1 MSGTEKPSPN
11 RSGGIFHLYRENP
24 VLLALSTIMFTN
36 MLGFGMIVPVI
47 PLYGRTFD
55 VSSTMIGLL
64 VTSFGVA
71 RLIFNLP
78 AGRLA
83 DRIGRRKL
91 LIAGPLISALGALL
105 AFLAPDYWLL
115 VGALSIQG
123 IGSAIYATAAM
134 TTLADISTDAN
145 RGRMMSLHQ
154 GSLLLG
160 SAFGPTIGG
169 VIGGFFGLQSVFL
182 AAIVMYI
189 AVAILAY
196 NRIEETLKRDSSEGT
211 SRGRT
216 TGGAGALG
224 LLLNFS
230 FMAVAMVSLM
240 VFFTRTGSRAT
251 IVPLR
256 SAEDLLMS
264 PTMIGA
270 LLTVAAIL
278 NVIALPLA
286 GWGIDT
292 FGRKNMIVPSTI
304 ISGAGVFIM
313 ATAPNVPL
321 MFLGI
326 AIYGAGTGVAGPAP
340 AAYAA
345 DLARGRN
352 YGATL
357 GLFRSMSDAGF
368 VLGPILLGW
377 FADLRSFSFAL
388 YVNATLL
395 VIVGILFGIFAKEV
409 RSDDEEDSAENNES
423 TSSQSEN
430 ETSAKR

>member
-1 MSGTEKPSPN
+1 MSGTEQPSPK
-11 RSGGIFHLYRENP
+11 RTGGLFHLYRENP
-24 VLLALSTIMFTN
+24 VLLTLSIIMFTN

-71 RLIFNLP
+71 RLVFNLP

-91 LIAGPLISALGALL
+91 LIAGPLISSVGAAL
-105 AFLAPDYWLL
+105 AFLSPDYWLL
-115 VGALSIQG
+115 VAALSIQG
-123 IGSAIYATAAM
+123 VGSAVYATAAM

-169 VIGGFFGLQSVFL
+169 LIGGFFGLQSVFL
-182 AAIVMYI
+182 AAIFMYL
-189 AVAILAY
+189 AVAFLAFT
-196 NRIEETLKRDSSEGT
+196 RVEETLQREVSDGGR
-211 SRGRT
+211 RGRSAA
-216 TGGAGALG
+216 GASALG

-230 FMAVAMVSLM
+230 FLAVAMVSMM
-240 VFFTRTGSRAT
+240 VFFTRTGARAT
-251 IVPLR
+251 VVPLR
-256 SAEDLLMS
+256 GAEDLFMS

-278 NVIALPLA
+278 NVLALPLA

-292 FGRKNMIVPSTI
+292 FGRKNMIVPSI
-304 ISGAGVFIM
+304 MISGVGVFIM
-313 ATAPNVPL
+313 ATAPSVPL

-340 AAYAA
+340 AAYVA

-357 GLFRSMSDAGF
+357 GLFRTMSDAGF

-377 FADLRSFSFAL
+377 LSDLRSFSFAL
-388 YVNATLL
+388 YVNAALL
-395 VIVGILFGIFAKEV
+395 VIVGILFGIFAKEA
-409 RSDDEEDSAENNES
+409 RREDDDDSEEEEAASSESESKDSA
-423 TSSQSEN
+423 
-430 ETSAKR
+430 RR

>member
-1 MSGTEKPSPN
+1 MSETEQSSSK

-24 VLLALSTIMFTN
+24 ILLTLSMIMFTN

-91 LIAGPLISALGALL
+91 LIAGPLISACGAAL
-105 AFLAPDYWLL
+105 AFLTQDYWLL
-115 VGALSIQG
+115 VAALSIQG
-123 IGSAIYATAAM
+123 VGSAIYATAAM
-134 TTLADISTDAN
+134 TTLADISTDSN

-169 VIGGFFGLQSVFL
+169 VIGGVFGLQAVFL
-182 AAIVMYI
+182 AAIIMYL
-189 AVAILAY
+189 AVAFLAFT
-196 NRIEETLKRDSSEGT
+196 RVQETLNTSESEGS
-211 SRGRT
+211 SRSRSAA
-216 TGGAGALG
+216 GAGALG

-230 FMAVAMVSLM
+230 FLAVAMVSMM
-240 VFFTRTGSRAT
+240 VFFTRTGARAT

-256 SAEDLLMS
+256 GAEDLLMS

-292 FGRKNMIVPSTI
+292 FGRKRMIVPSII
-304 ISGAGVFIM
+304 ISGVGVFIM
-313 ATAPNVPL
+313 ASATNVPL

-340 AAYAA
+340 AAYVA

-357 GLFRSMSDAGF
+357 GLFRTMSDAGF

-388 YVNATLL
+388 YVNAALL
-395 VIVGILFGIFAKEV
+395 VIVGILFGIFAREARGSGEDVSPDDSTGASDKKEV
-409 RSDDEEDSAENNES
+409 R
-423 TSSQSEN
+423 TPG
-430 ETSAKR
+430 